1 MSTTDRQNRL
11 LLAEDWKTIYQ
22 SFKYADFQSY
32 DFDNL
37 RRTMISYIRE
47 NYPEDFND
55 YIESSEYLA
64 LIDLIAFLGQ
74 NLAFRTDLNARENF
88 IETAE
93 RRESI
98 LRLARL
104 ISYNVNR
111 NTAANGLLKIESI
124 STTEDVFDSNN
135 NNLSGQTILWNDAT
149 NTDWYEQFVKI
160 LNAALP
166 ANSRFGR
173 PIKKTTVDG
182 VVTEQYRFNG
192 TNTDVPVYSFTK
204 TVDNKSRK
212 FEIASVGIDTQDN
225 YIYEEEPFPGNRL
238 AFLYRDNGQGA
249 GSSNSGFFLH
259 FRQGTLN
266 NNVFSITSPVPNTT
280 VNIDTDN
287 INDTDVWLYK
297 LDSNGNEQDL
307 WTQVSSIEGN
317 NIVYNSLEKGVRDIY
332 GVLSR
337 INDRISLIF
346 SDGVF
351 GTLPKGS
358 FKVYYRTSA
367 NEQYKIN
374 PADLVGIQI
383 QVPYLSKNGTNET
396 LNLVLELQSPVSN
409 ADTSESNES
418 IKTNAPS
425 TYYTQNRLITA
436 EDYNIGPLGVSQQ
449 IIKTKSV
456 NRTSSGISRYYD
468 LRDATGKYSNTLMF
482 GDDGSIFEETLNKKF
497 SFDFQTRTDIEAVI
511 NSQVTEIIRHT
522 QTKNFYYKNFDRNA
536 SVSDLNYTWLP
547 TTNETNQS
555 SGIFQDQFEI
565 PIAVSSFTASSMRF
579 VAPGSL
585 VKFVSPSGSCFDKNN
600 TIQAR
605 TPSVAGDKTYIWT
618 KVVSVFENGTVQDID
633 SDLGPVILNDNI
645 PANAQLAEIIPVLN
659 LDIVADTL
667 SQMVDQI
674 FSYRTFGLR
683 FDVETLNWKVI
694 TNTNLDTV
702 NPFSTGKTG
711 DATGTNQDSS
721 WVFLFE
727 TNGETYT
734 VTHRGL
740 RYVFE
745 SDDQIRFYFDGNDR
759 IYDSKTG
766 KIITDTIDVLSVNTK
781 PDELGSFTQD
791 WRWQVISAY
800 RDEAGYVD
808 SKKLEVGFVDTDSD
822 GVIDDPDLFTE
833 IVAPNYLPDTKYIFA
848 KKILQ
853 NNIETFEY
861 ADAEENNI
869 IVKNVEAAVGA
880 FSDYTGNEVFYISSK
895 DVFKKFNSTQ
905 TALILDINWRAYKGR
920 DKLRFNYKHAA
931 AENRRIDP
939 SSSNII
945 DLYLLTKTYD
955 IEYRKYLKGDIETL
969 PLPPSSD
976 SLFLSYGQ
984 DIKKIKS
991 ISDEIIYHP
1000 VKYKPLFGSLA
1011 DDDLQATIKIVKNTN
1026 RVVNDNDIKSR
1037 VIDSMNEFFALENW
1051 DFGETFYFSELAA
1064 YIMKQVAPDISSIVL
1079 VPTSETQVF
1088 GSLYEVVCE
1097 NDEIFVNAANVSN
1110 VEIID
1115 SITASRLKAQGNVV
1129 TSDEVLNTGVQSSE
1143 TNTYIITEGNQY

>member
-37 RRTMISYIRE
+37 RRTMITYIRE

-74 NLAFRTDLNARENF
+74 NLAFRTDLNARENY

-104 ISYNVNR
+104 ISYNASR
-111 NTAANGLLKIESI
+111 NTAANGLLKIDSV
-124 STTEDVFDSNN
+124 STTEDIFDANN
-135 NNLSGQTILWNDAT
+135 NNLNGQTVLWNDPT
-149 NTDWYEQFVKI
+149 NSDWYEQFIKI

-173 PIKKTTVDG
+173 PIKKATVDG
-182 VVTEQYRFNG
+182 IVTEQYRFNG
-192 TNTDVPVYSFTK
+192 TNTDVPLYSFTK
-204 TVDNKSRK
+204 TIDNKTRK
-212 FEIASVGIDTQDN
+212 FELVSAGIETSDN
-225 YIYEEEPFPGNRL
+225 TIYEEEPFPGNKL

-249 GSSNSGFFLH
+249 GSSNSGFFFH
-259 FRQGTLN
+259 FRQGTMN
-266 NNVFSITSPVPNTT
+266 NNVFSIANPVPNTT

-287 INDTDVWLYK
+287 VNETDVWLYK
-297 LDSNGNEQDL
+297 LDSNGDEQDL
-307 WTQVSSIEGN
+307 WTKVSNLEGN

-332 GVLSR
+332 GVLSKV
-337 INDRISLIF
+337 NDRIALIF

-351 GTLPKGS
+351 GNLPKGA

-374 PADLVGIQI
+374 PSDLIGVQI
-383 QVPYLSKNGTNET
+383 QVPYLSRNGTNET
-396 LNLVLELQSPVSN
+396 LNLVLDLTTPVSN
-409 ADTSESNES
+409 ADATESNES
-418 IKTNAPS
+418 IQTNAPS
-425 TYYTQNRLITA
+425 TFYTQNRLITG

-482 GDDGSIFEETLNKKF
+482 GDDGSVYTEDLVKKF
-497 SFDFQTRTDIEAVI
+497 SFDFTTKTDIEAVI
-511 NSQVTEIIRHT
+511 NTQVTEIIKHT
-522 QTKNFYYKNFDRNA
+522 QTKNFYYKYFDRNT
-536 SVSDLNYTWLP
+536 SVADLNFVWNP
-547 TTNETNQS
+547 TTNDTNQS
-555 SGIFQDQFEI
+555 SGIFQDQFQI
-565 PIAVSSFTASSMRF
+565 PVAVSSFTASTMRF
-579 VAPGSL
+579 VSPGSL
-585 VKFVSPSGSCFDKNN
+585 VKFSAPAGSCFDKNN

-605 TPSVAGDKTYIWT
+605 TPNTLGDKLYIWT

-633 SDLGPVILNDNI
+633 SDLGPIILNDNI
-645 PANAQLAEIIPVLN
+645 PANAILSEVIPVLN
-659 LDIVADTL
+659 LTIVADTL
-667 SQMVDQI
+667 SQMVDQV
-674 FSYRTFGLR
+674 FAYKTFGLR
-683 FDVETLNWKVI
+683 YDVETTNWKVI
-694 TNTNLDTV
+694 TNSNLDTV
-702 NPFSTGKTG
+702 NNFSTARAG

-727 TNGETYT
+727 TDGETYT

-745 SDDQIRFYFDGNDR
+745 SDEQIRFYFDGNDR

-766 KIITDTIDVLSVNTK
+766 QIIVDTIDVLSNNNA
-781 PDELGSFTQD
+781 PDSLTSFTQN
-791 WRWQVISAY
+791 WKWQVISEY
-800 RDEAGYVD
+800 RSDAGYVD
-808 SKKLEVGFVDTDSD
+808 SKKLEVGFVDSDND
-822 GVIDDPDLFTE
+822 GVIDDPDLFTQ
-833 IVAPNYLPDTKYIFA
+833 IVAPDNLPDTKYIFA
-848 KKILQ
+848 KKVIR
-853 NNIETFEY
+853 NDIETYEY
-861 ADAEENNI
+861 AAADENNI
-869 IVKNVEAAVGA
+869 LVYPNEGA
-880 FSDYTGNEVFYISSK
+880 LGPYSGYGSNAIFYITSK
-895 DVFKKFNSTQ
+895 DVFKVINSAGTGLNLNIDWK
-905 TALILDINWRAYKGR
+905 AFKGR
-920 DKLRFNYKHAA
+920 DKLRFNYRHAA

-955 IEYRKYLKGDIETL
+955 TEYRKYLKGDITVQ

-976 SLFLSYGQ
+976 ALYLNFGK

-991 ISDEIIYHP
+991 ISDELIYHP
-1000 VKYKPLFGSLA
+1000 VKYKPLFGSIA
-1011 DDDLQATIKIVKNTN
+1011 DADLQATIKIVKNSG

-1037 VIDSMNEFFALENW
+1037 VIDSINEYFALENW

-1064 YIMKQVAPDISSIVL
+1064 YVMKQVSPDVSSIVL
-1079 VPTSETQVF
+1079 VPKSDTQVF
-1088 GSLYEVVCE
+1088 GSLYEIVCE
-1097 NDEIFVNAANVSN
+1097 NDEIFVNAATVAD

-1115 SITASRLKAQGNVV
+1115 SITAARLKATGTVV
-1129 TSDEVLNTGVQSSE
+1129 TSDEVLNTGIQSSV
-1143 TNTYIITEGNQY
+1143 TNTYIITEGNN

>member
-37 RRTMISYIRE
+37 RRTMITYIRE

-74 NLAFRTDLNARENF
+74 NLAFRTDLNARENY

-104 ISYNVNR
+104 ISYNASR
-111 NTAANGLLKIESI
+111 NIAANGLLKIDSV
-124 STTEDVFDSNN
+124 STTEDIFDANN
-135 NNLSGQTILWNDAT
+135 NNLSGQTVLWNDPT
-149 NTDWYEQFVKI
+149 NSDWYEQFIKI

-173 PIKKTTVDG
+173 PVKKATVDG
-182 VVTEQYRFNG
+182 IVTEQYRFNG
-192 TNTDVPVYSFTK
+192 TNTDVPLYSFTK
-204 TVDNKSRK
+204 TIDNKTRK
-212 FEIASVGIDTQDN
+212 FELVSAGIETSDN
-225 YIYEEEPFPGNRL
+225 TIYEEEPFPGNKL

-249 GSSNSGFFLH
+249 GSSNSGFFFH
-259 FRQGTLN
+259 FRQGTMN
-266 NNVFSITSPVPNTT
+266 NNVFSIANPVPNTT

-287 INDTDVWLYK
+287 VNETDVWLYK
-297 LDSNGNEQDL
+297 LDSNGDEQDL
-307 WTQVSSIEGN
+307 WTKVSNLEGN

-332 GVLSR
+332 GVLSKV
-337 INDRISLIF
+337 NDRIALIF

-351 GTLPKGS
+351 GNLPKGA

-374 PADLVGIQI
+374 PSDLIGVQI
-383 QVPYLSKNGTNET
+383 QVPYLSRNGTNET
-396 LNLVLELQSPVSN
+396 LNLVLDLTTPVSN
-409 ADTSESNES
+409 ADATESNES
-418 IKTNAPS
+418 IQTNAPS
-425 TYYTQNRLITA
+425 TFYTQNRLITG

-482 GDDGSIFEETLNKKF
+482 GDDGSVYTEDLAKKF
-497 SFDFQTRTDIEAVI
+497 SFDFTTKTDIEAVI
-511 NSQVTEIIRHT
+511 NTQVTEIIKHT
-522 QTKNFYYKNFDRNA
+522 QTKNFYYKYFDRNA
-536 SVSDLNYTWLP
+536 SVADLNFVWNP
-547 TTNETNQS
+547 TTNDTNQS
-555 SGIFQDQFEI
+555 SGIFQDQFQI
-565 PIAVSSFTASSMRF
+565 PVAVSSFTASTMRF
-579 VAPGSL
+579 VSPGSL
-585 VKFVSPSGSCFDKNN
+585 VKFTAPSGSCFDKDNN
-600 TIQAR
+600 IQAR
-605 TPSVAGDKTYIWT
+605 TPNTLGDKLYIWT

-633 SDLGPVILNDNI
+633 SDLGPIILNDNI
-645 PANAQLAEIIPVLN
+645 PANAILSEVIPVLN
-659 LDIVADTL
+659 LTIVADTL
-667 SQMVDQI
+667 SQMVDQV
-674 FSYRTFGLR
+674 FAYKTFGLR
-683 FDVETLNWKVI
+683 YDVETTNWKVI
-694 TNTNLDTV
+694 TNSNLDTV
-702 NPFSTGKTG
+702 NDFSTARAG

-727 TNGETYT
+727 TDGETYT

-745 SDDQIRFYFDGNDR
+745 SDEQIRFYFDGNDR

-766 KIITDTIDVLSVNTK
+766 QIIVDTIDVLSNNNA
-781 PDELGSFTQD
+781 PDSLTSFTQN
-791 WRWQVISAY
+791 WKWQVISEY
-800 RDEAGYVD
+800 RSDAGYVD
-808 SKKLEVGFVDTDSD
+808 SKKLEVGFVDSDND
-822 GVIDDPDLFTE
+822 GVIDDPDLFTQ
-833 IVAPNYLPDTKYIFA
+833 IVAPDNLPDTKYIFA
-848 KKILQ
+848 KKVIRNDIETYEYASADD
-853 NNIETFEY
+853 NNILVYPNE
-861 ADAEENNI
+861 
-869 IVKNVEAAVGA
+869 GA
-880 FSDYTGNEVFYISSK
+880 LGPYSGFASNAIFYITSK
-895 DVFKKFNSTQ
+895 DVFKVINSAGTGLELNIDWK
-905 TALILDINWRAYKGR
+905 AFKGR
-920 DKLRFNYKHAA
+920 DKLRFNYRHAA

-955 IEYRKYLKGDIETL
+955 TEYRKYLRGDITEQ

-976 SLFLSYGQ
+976 ALYLNFGQ

-991 ISDEIIYHP
+991 ISDELIYHP
-1000 VKYKPLFGSLA
+1000 VKYKPLFGNIA
-1011 DDDLQATIKIVKNTN
+1011 GADLQATIKIVKNSG

-1037 VIDSMNEFFALENW
+1037 VIDSINEYFALENW

-1064 YIMKQVAPDISSIVL
+1064 YVMKQVSPDVASIVL
-1079 VPTSETQVF
+1079 VPKSDTQVF
-1088 GSLYEVVCE
+1088 GSLYEIVCE
-1097 NDEIFVNAANVSN
+1097 NDEIFVNAATVAD

-1115 SITASRLKAQGNVV
+1115 SITAARLKATGTVV
-1129 TSDEVLNTGVQSSE
+1129 TSDEVLNTGIQSSV
-1143 TNTYIITEGNQY
+1143 TNTYIITEGNN

>member
-37 RRTMISYIRE
+37 RRTMITYIRE

-74 NLAFRTDLNARENF
+74 NLAFRTDLNARENY

-104 ISYNVNR
+104 ISYNASR
-111 NTAANGLLKIESI
+111 NTAANGLLKIDSV
-124 STTEDVFDSNN
+124 STTEDIFDANN
-135 NNLSGQTILWNDAT
+135 NNLNGQTVLWNDPT
-149 NTDWYEQFVKI
+149 NSDWYEQFIKI

-173 PIKKTTVDG
+173 PVKKATVDG
-182 VVTEQYRFNG
+182 IVTEQYRFNG
-192 TNTDVPVYSFTK
+192 TNTDVPLYSFTK
-204 TVDNKSRK
+204 TIDNKTRK
-212 FEIASVGIDTQDN
+212 FELVSAGIETSDN
-225 YIYEEEPFPGNRL
+225 TIYEEEPFPGNKL

-249 GSSNSGFFLH
+249 GSSNSGFFFH
-259 FRQGTLN
+259 FRQGTMN
-266 NNVFSITSPVPNTT
+266 NNVFSIANPVPNTT

-287 INDTDVWLYK
+287 VNETDVWLYK
-297 LDSNGNEQDL
+297 LDSNGDEQDL
-307 WTQVSSIEGN
+307 WTKVSNLEGN

-332 GVLSR
+332 GVLSKV
-337 INDRISLIF
+337 NDRIALIF

-351 GTLPKGS
+351 GNLPKGA

-374 PADLVGIQI
+374 PSDLIGVQI
-383 QVPYLSKNGTNET
+383 QVPYLSRNGTNET
-396 LNLVLELQSPVSN
+396 LNLVLDLTTPVSN
-409 ADTSESNES
+409 ADATESNES
-418 IKTNAPS
+418 IQTNAPS
-425 TYYTQNRLITA
+425 TFYTQNRLITG

-482 GDDGSIFEETLNKKF
+482 GDDGSVYTEDLVKKF
-497 SFDFQTRTDIEAVI
+497 SFDFTTKTDIEAVI
-511 NSQVTEIIRHT
+511 NTQVTEIIKHT
-522 QTKNFYYKNFDRNA
+522 QTKNFYYKYFDRNT
-536 SVSDLNYTWLP
+536 SVADLNFVWNP
-547 TTNETNQS
+547 TTNDTNQS
-555 SGIFQDQFEI
+555 SGIFQDQFQI
-565 PIAVSSFTASSMRF
+565 PVAVSSFTASTMRF
-579 VAPGSL
+579 VSPGSL
-585 VKFVSPSGSCFDKNN
+585 VKFSAPAGSCFDKNN

-605 TPSVAGDKTYIWT
+605 TPNTLGDKLYIWT

-633 SDLGPVILNDNI
+633 SDLGPIILNDNI
-645 PANAQLAEIIPVLN
+645 PANAILSEVIPVLN
-659 LDIVADTL
+659 LTIVADTL
-667 SQMVDQI
+667 SQMVDQV
-674 FSYRTFGLR
+674 FAYKTFGLR
-683 FDVETLNWKVI
+683 YDVETTNWKVI
-694 TNTNLDTV
+694 TNSNLDTV
-702 NPFSTGKTG
+702 NNFSTARAG

-727 TNGETYT
+727 TDGETYT

-745 SDDQIRFYFDGNDR
+745 SDEQIRFYFDGNDR

-766 KIITDTIDVLSVNTK
+766 QIIVDTIDVLSNNNA
-781 PDELGSFTQD
+781 PDSLTSFTQN
-791 WRWQVISAY
+791 WKWQVISEY
-800 RDEAGYVD
+800 RSDAGYVD
-808 SKKLEVGFVDTDSD
+808 SKKLEVGFVDSDND
-822 GVIDDPDLFTE
+822 GVIDDPDLFTQ
-833 IVAPNYLPDTKYIFA
+833 IVAPDNLPDTKYIFA
-848 KKILQ
+848 KKVIRNDIETYEYASADK
-853 NNIETFEY
+853 NNILVYPNE
-861 ADAEENNI
+861 
-869 IVKNVEAAVGA
+869 GA
-880 FSDYTGNEVFYISSK
+880 LGPYSGYGSNAIFYITSK
-895 DVFKKFNSTQ
+895 DVFKVINSAGTGLELNIDWK
-905 TALILDINWRAYKGR
+905 AFKGR
-920 DKLRFNYKHAA
+920 DKLRFNYRHAA

-955 IEYRKYLKGDIETL
+955 TEYRKYLRGDITVQ

-976 SLFLSYGQ
+976 ALYLNFGQ

-991 ISDEIIYHP
+991 ISDELIYHP
-1000 VKYKPLFGSLA
+1000 VKYKPLFGNIA
-1011 DDDLQATIKIVKNTN
+1011 GADLQATIKIVKNSG

-1037 VIDSMNEFFALENW
+1037 VIDSINEYFALENW

-1064 YIMKQVAPDISSIVL
+1064 YVMKQVSPDVASIVL
-1079 VPTSETQVF
+1079 VPKSDTQVF
-1088 GSLYEVVCE
+1088 GSLYEIVCE
-1097 NDEIFVNAANVSN
+1097 NDEIFVNAATVAD

-1115 SITASRLKAQGNVV
+1115 SITAARLKATGVVV
-1129 TSDEVLNTGVQSSE
+1129 TSDEVLNTGIQSSV
-1143 TNTYIITEGNQY
+1143 TNTYIITEGNN

>member
-124 STTEDVFDSNN
+124 SSTEDIFDSNN
-135 NNLSGQTILWNDAT
+135 NNLSGQTIQWNDAT
-149 NTDWYEQFVKI
+149 NNDWYEQFVKI

-173 PIKKTTVDG
+173 PVKKSTVNG
-182 VVTEQYRFNG
+182 IVTEQYRFNSV
-192 TNTDVPVYSFTK
+192 NTDVPVYSFTK

-212 FEIASVGIDTQDN
+212 FEITSVGIDTEEN
-225 YIYEEEPFPGNRL
+225 YLYEEEPFPGNKL

-249 GSSNSGFFLH
+249 GSSNSGFFFH
-259 FRQGTLN
+259 FRQGILN
-266 NNVFSITSPVPNTT
+266 NNVFSITNPVPNTT

-307 WTQVSSIEGN
+307 WTKVSSIEGN

-351 GTLPKGS
+351 GTLPKGN
-358 FKVYYRTSA
+358 FKVYYRTSS

-374 PADLVGIQI
+374 PSDLIGIQI
-383 QVPYLSKNGTNET
+383 QIPYLSKNGTSET
-396 LNLVLELQSPVSN
+396 LNLVLELKTPVAN
-409 ADTSESNES
+409 ADISESNES

-449 IIKTKSV
+449 IIKTKSI

-482 GDDGSIFEETLNKKF
+482 GDDGSVFEETLAKKF
-497 SFDFQTRTDIEAVI
+497 SFDFSNRTDIEAVI

-522 QTKNFYYKNFDRNA
+522 QTKNFYYKNFDRNQ
-536 SVSDLNYTWLP
+536 SIQDLNYIWNP
-547 TTNETNQS
+547 STNDTNQS

-565 PIAVSSFTASSMRF
+565 PVAVSSFTASSMRF

-585 VKFVSPSGSCFDKNN
+585 VKFVAPSGSYYDKDNVIKVGTPN
-600 TIQAR
+600 TL
-605 TPSVAGDKTYIWT
+605 GDKEYIWT
-618 KVVSVFENGTVQDID
+618 KVVSVFENGTIQDID
-633 SDLGPVILNDNI
+633 SDLGPILLNDNI
-645 PANAQLAEIIPVLN
+645 PSGSILSEIIPVLN
-659 LDIVADTL
+659 LQIVDDTL
-667 SQMVDQI
+667 SQMVEQI
-674 FSYRTFGLR
+674 FSYKTFGLR
-683 FDVETLNWKVI
+683 YDTETLNWKVI

-702 NPFSTGKTG
+702 NSFSTGKTG
-711 DATGTNQDSS
+711 DATGSNQDSS
-721 WVFLFE
+721 WIFLFE

-745 SDDQIRFYFDGNDR
+745 SDEQIRFYFDGNDR

-781 PDELGSFTQD
+781 PDNIENFTKD
-791 WRWQVISAY
+791 WKWEIISSY
-800 RDEAGYVD
+800 RNEAGYVD
-808 SKKLEVGFVDTDSD
+808 SKKIEIGFFDSDSD
-822 GVIDDPDLFTE
+822 GIIDDPDLFSQ
-833 IVAPNYLPDTKYIFA
+833 IVAPNNLPDTKYIFS
-848 KKILQ
+848 KKIIQ
-853 NNIETFEY
+853 NNIETYEY

-869 IVKNVEAAVGA
+869 IVKTTEAAVGA
-880 FSDYTGNEVFYISSK
+880 FSNYNGNEIFYISST
-895 DVFKKFNSTQ
+895 DVFKKFNNTQ
-905 TALILDINWRAYKGR
+905 TALELDVNWRAYVGR
-920 DKLRFNYKHAA
+920 DKLRFNYRHAA

-955 IEYRKYLKGDIETL
+955 LEYRKYLKGDLDIL

-976 SLFLSYGQ
+976 ALFLSYGS

-1000 VKYKPLFGSLA
+1000 VKYKPLFGNLA
-1011 DDDLQATIKIVKNTN
+1011 DEDLQATIKIVKNN
-1026 RVVNDNDIKSR
+1026 SRVINDNDIKSR

-1064 YIMKQVAPDISSIVL
+1064 YIMKQVAPDVASIVL
-1079 VPTSETQVF
+1079 VPNSETQVF
-1088 GSLYEVVCE
+1088 GSLYEIVCE
-1097 NDEIFVNAANVSN
+1097 NDEIFVNAATVAN
-1110 VEIID
+1110 VEVID
-1115 SITASRLKAQGNVV
+1115 SITAARLKATGNVI
-1129 TSDEVLNTGVQSSE
+1129 TSDEVLNTGIQSST
-1143 TNTYIITEGNQY
+1143 TNTYIITEGNE

>member
-37 RRTMISYIRE
+37 RRTMITYIRE

-74 NLAFRTDLNARENF
+74 NLAFRTDLNARENY

-104 ISYNVNR
+104 ISYNASR
-111 NTAANGLLKIESI
+111 NTAANGLLKIDSV
-124 STTEDVFDSNN
+124 STTEDVFDANN
-135 NNLSGQTILWNDAT
+135 NNLSGQTVLWNDAT
-149 NTDWYEQFVKI
+149 NSDWYEQFIKI

-173 PIKKTTVDG
+173 PVKKATVDG
-182 VVTEQYRFNG
+182 IVTEQYRFNG
-192 TNTDVPVYSFTK
+192 TNTDVPLYSFTK
-204 TVDNKSRK
+204 TIDNKTRK
-212 FEIASVGIDTQDN
+212 FELVSAGIETSDN
-225 YIYEEEPFPGNRL
+225 TIYEEEPFPGNKL

-249 GSSNSGFFLH
+249 GSSNSGFFFH
-259 FRQGTLN
+259 FRQGTMN
-266 NNVFSITSPVPNTT
+266 NNVFSIANPVPNTT

-287 INDTDVWLYK
+287 VNETDVWLYK
-297 LDSNGNEQDL
+297 LDSNGDEQDL
-307 WTQVSSIEGN
+307 WTKVSNLEGN

-332 GVLSR
+332 GVLSKV
-337 INDRISLIF
+337 NDRIALIF

-351 GTLPKGS
+351 GNLPKGA

-374 PADLVGIQI
+374 PSDLIGVQI
-383 QVPYLSKNGTNET
+383 QVPYLSRNGTNET
-396 LNLVLELQSPVSN
+396 LNLVLDLTTPVSN
-409 ADTSESNES
+409 ADATESNES
-418 IKTNAPS
+418 IQTNAPS
-425 TYYTQNRLITA
+425 TYYTQNRLITG

-482 GDDGSIFEETLNKKF
+482 GDDGSVYTEDLAKKF
-497 SFDFQTRTDIEAVI
+497 SFDFTTKTDIEAVI
-511 NSQVTEIIRHT
+511 NTQVTEIIKHT
-522 QTKNFYYKNFDRNA
+522 QTKNFYYKYFDRNA
-536 SVSDLNYTWLP
+536 SVADLNFVWNP
-547 TTNETNQS
+547 TTNDTNQS
-555 SGIFQDQFEI
+555 SGIFQDQFQI
-565 PIAVSSFTASSMRF
+565 PVAVSSFTASTMRF

-585 VKFVSPSGSCFDKNN
+585 VKFTAPIGSCFDKDN

-605 TPSVAGDKTYIWT
+605 TPNTLGDKLYIWT

-633 SDLGPVILNDNI
+633 SDLGPIILNDNI
-645 PANAQLAEIIPVLN
+645 PANSILSEIIPVLN
-659 LDIVADTL
+659 TTIVADSL
-667 SQMVDQI
+667 SQMVDQV
-674 FSYRTFGLR
+674 FAYKTFGLR
-683 FDVETLNWKVI
+683 YDVETTNWKVI
-694 TNTNLDTV
+694 TNSNLDTV
-702 NPFSTGKTG
+702 NDFSTARAG

-721 WVFLFE
+721 WIFLFE
-727 TNGETYT
+727 TDGETYT

-745 SDDQIRFYFDGNDR
+745 SDEQIRFYFDGNDR

-766 KIITDTIDVLSVNTK
+766 QIIVDTIEVLSNNNA
-781 PDELGSFTQD
+781 PDSLTSFTQN
-791 WRWQVISAY
+791 WKWQVISEY
-800 RDEAGYVD
+800 RSDAGYVD
-808 SKKLEVGFVDTDSD
+808 SKKLEVGFVDSDND
-822 GVIDDPDLFTE
+822 GVIDDPDLFTQ
-833 IVAPNYLPDTKYIFA
+833 IVAPDNLPDTKYIFA
-848 KKILQ
+848 QKVIRNDIETYEYASASD
-853 NNIETFEY
+853 NNILVYPNE
-861 ADAEENNI
+861 
-869 IVKNVEAAVGA
+869 GA
-880 FSDYTGNEVFYISSK
+880 LGPYSGYGSSAKFYITSK
-895 DVFKKFNSTQ
+895 DVFKVINSAGTG
-905 TALILDINWRAYKGR
+905 LELNIDWKAYKGR

-955 IEYRKYLKGDIETL
+955 TEYRKFLKGDVTEQ

-976 SLFLSYGQ
+976 ALYLNFGQ

-991 ISDEIIYHP
+991 ISDELIYHP
-1000 VKYKPLFGSLA
+1000 VKYKPLFGSIA
-1011 DDDLQATIKIVKNTN
+1011 DADLQATIKIVKNSG

-1037 VIDSMNEFFALENW
+1037 VIDSINEYFALENW

-1064 YIMKQVAPDISSIVL
+1064 YVMKQVSPDVASIVL
-1079 VPTSETQVF
+1079 VPKSDTQVF
-1088 GSLYEVVCE
+1088 GSLYEIVCE
-1097 NDEIFVNAANVSN
+1097 NDEIFVNAASVAD
-1110 VEIID
+1110 VEVID
-1115 SITASRLKAQGNVV
+1115 SITAARLKATGTVV
-1129 TSDEVLNTGVQSSE
+1129 TSDEVLNTGIQSSV
-1143 TNTYIITEGNQY
+1143 TNTYIITEGNN

>member
-1 MSTTDRQNRL
+1 
-11 LLAEDWKTIYQ
+11 
-22 SFKYADFQSY
+22 
-32 DFDNL
+32 
-37 RRTMISYIRE
+37 MISYIRE

-111 NTAANGLLKIESI
+111 NTTANGLLKIESI

-160 LNAALP
+160 LNASLP

-173 PIKKTTVDG
+173 PIKKSTVDG

-212 FEIASVGIDTQDN
+212 FEITSVSIDTQDN

-287 INDTDVWLYK
+287 VNDTDVWLYK

-358 FKVYYRTSA
+358 FKVYYRTSS

-449 IIKTKSV
+449 IIKTKSI

-482 GDDGSIFEETLNKKF
+482 GDDGSVFEETLNKKF

-522 QTKNFYYKNFDRNA
+522 QTKNFYYKNFDRNT

-565 PIAVSSFTASSMRF
+565 PIAVGSFTASSMRF

-585 VKFVSPSGSCFDKNN
+585 VKFIPPSGSCFDKNN
-600 TIQAR
+600 VIQAR

-618 KVVSVFENGTVQDID
+618 KIVSVFENGTVQDID

-645 PANAQLAEIIPVLN
+645 PANSQLAEIIPVLN

-694 TNTNLDTV
+694 TNNNLDTV

-766 KIITDTIDVLSVNTK
+766 KIITDTIDVLSINTK
-781 PDELGSFTQD
+781 PDELVSFTQD
-791 WRWQVISAY
+791 WRWQVISEY

-833 IVAPNYLPDTKYIFA
+833 IVAPDYLPDTKYIFA
-848 KKILQ
+848 KKIIQ

-861 ADAEENNI
+861 ADADENYI
-869 IVKNVEAAVGA
+869 IVKNTEAAVGA

-905 TALILDINWRAYKGR
+905 TALILDINWQAYKGR

-991 ISDEIIYHP
+991 ISDEVIYHP

-1011 DDDLQATIKIVKNTN
+1011 DDDLQATIKIVKNSN

-1064 YIMKQVAPDISSIVL
+1064 YIMKQVAPDVASIVL

-1129 TSDEVLNTGVQSSE
+1129 TSDEVLNTGIQSSE

>member
-37 RRTMISYIRE
+37 RRTMITYIRE

-74 NLAFRTDLNARENF
+74 NLAFRTDLNARENY

-104 ISYNVNR
+104 ISYNASR
-111 NTAANGLLKIESI
+111 NTAANGLLKIDSV
-124 STTEDVFDSNN
+124 STTEDIFDANN
-135 NNLSGQTILWNDAT
+135 NNLNGQTVLWNDPT
-149 NTDWYEQFVKI
+149 NSDWYEQFVKI

-173 PIKKTTVDG
+173 PVKKATVDG
-182 VVTEQYRFNG
+182 IVTEQYRFNG
-192 TNTDVPVYSFTK
+192 TNTDVPLYSFTK
-204 TVDNKSRK
+204 TIDNKTRK
-212 FEIASVGIDTQDN
+212 FELVSAGIETSDN
-225 YIYEEEPFPGNRL
+225 TIYEEEPFPGNKL

-249 GSSNSGFFLH
+249 GSSNSGFFFH
-259 FRQGTLN
+259 FRQGTMN
-266 NNVFSITSPVPNTT
+266 NNVFSIANPVPNTT

-287 INDTDVWLYK
+287 VNETDVWLYK
-297 LDSNGNEQDL
+297 LDSNGDEQDL
-307 WTQVSSIEGN
+307 WTKVSNLEGN

-332 GVLSR
+332 GVLSKV
-337 INDRISLIF
+337 NDRIALIF

-351 GTLPKGS
+351 GNLPKGA

-374 PADLVGIQI
+374 PSDLIGVQI
-383 QVPYLSKNGTNET
+383 QVPYLSRNGTNET
-396 LNLVLELQSPVSN
+396 LNLVLDLTTPVSN
-409 ADTSESNES
+409 ADATESNES
-418 IKTNAPS
+418 IQTNAPS
-425 TYYTQNRLITA
+425 TFYTQNRLITG

-482 GDDGSIFEETLNKKF
+482 GDDGSVYTEDLVKKF
-497 SFDFQTRTDIEAVI
+497 SFDFTTKTDIEAVI
-511 NSQVTEIIRHT
+511 NTQVTEIIKHT
-522 QTKNFYYKNFDRNA
+522 QTKNFYYKYFDRNA
-536 SVSDLNYTWLP
+536 SVADLNFVWNP
-547 TTNETNQS
+547 TTNDTNQS

-565 PIAVSSFTASSMRF
+565 PVAVSSFTASTMRF
-579 VAPGSL
+579 VSPGSL
-585 VKFVSPSGSCFDKNN
+585 VKFSAPSGSCFDKDN

-605 TPSVAGDKTYIWT
+605 TPNTLGDKLYIWT

-633 SDLGPVILNDNI
+633 SDLGPIILNDNI
-645 PANAQLAEIIPVLN
+645 PANAILSEVIPVLN
-659 LDIVADTL
+659 LTIVADTL
-667 SQMVDQI
+667 SQMVDQV
-674 FSYRTFGLR
+674 FAYKTFGLR
-683 FDVETLNWKVI
+683 YDVETTNWKVI
-694 TNTNLDTV
+694 TNSNLDTV
-702 NPFSTGKTG
+702 NDFSTARAG

-727 TNGETYT
+727 TDGETYT

-745 SDDQIRFYFDGNDR
+745 SDEQIRFYFDGNDR

-766 KIITDTIDVLSVNTK
+766 QIIVDTIDVLSNNNT
-781 PDELGSFTQD
+781 PDSLTSFTQN
-791 WRWQVISAY
+791 WKWQVISEY
-800 RDEAGYVD
+800 RSDAGYVD
-808 SKKLEVGFVDTDSD
+808 SKKLEVGFVDSDND
-822 GVIDDPDLFTE
+822 GVIDDPDLFTQ
-833 IVAPNYLPDTKYIFA
+833 IVAPDNLPDTKYIFA
-848 KKILQ
+848 KKVIR
-853 NNIETFEY
+853 NDIETYEY
-861 ADAEENNI
+861 ASADENNI
-869 IVKNVEAAVGA
+869 LVYPNEGA
-880 FSDYTGNEVFYISSK
+880 LGPYSGYGSNAIFYITSK
-895 DVFKKFNSTQ
+895 DVFKVINSAGTGLELNIDWK
-905 TALILDINWRAYKGR
+905 AFKGR
-920 DKLRFNYKHAA
+920 DKLRFNYRHAA

-955 IEYRKYLKGDIETL
+955 TEYRKYLRGDITEQ

-976 SLFLSYGQ
+976 ALYLNFGQ

-991 ISDEIIYHP
+991 ISDELIYHP
-1000 VKYKPLFGSLA
+1000 VKYKPLFGNIA
-1011 DDDLQATIKIVKNTN
+1011 GADLQATIKIVKNSG

-1037 VIDSMNEFFALENW
+1037 VIDSINEYFALENW

-1064 YIMKQVAPDISSIVL
+1064 YVMKQVSPDVASIVL
-1079 VPTSETQVF
+1079 VPKSDTQVF
-1088 GSLYEVVCE
+1088 GSLYEIVCE
-1097 NDEIFVNAANVSN
+1097 NDEIFVNAATVAD

-1115 SITASRLKAQGNVV
+1115 SITAARLKATGTVV
-1129 TSDEVLNTGVQSSE
+1129 ISDEVLNTGIQSSV
-1143 TNTYIITEGNQY
+1143 TNTYIITEGNN

>member
-37 RRTMISYIRE
+37 RRTMINYIRE

-111 NTAANGLLKIESI
+111 NTTANGLLKIDSI

-149 NTDWYEQFVKI
+149 NPDWYEQFIKI
-160 LNAALP
+160 LNASLP
-166 ANSRFGR
+166 SSSRFGR

-182 VVTEQYRFNG
+182 IVTEQYRFNG
-192 TNTDVPVYSFTK
+192 TNNDVPLYSFTK

-212 FEIASVGIDTQDN
+212 FEITSAGIDTEEN
-225 YIYEEEPFPGNRL
+225 YIYEEEPFPGNKL

-249 GSSNSGFFLH
+249 GSSNSGFFFH
-259 FRQGTLN
+259 FRQGILN
-266 NNVFSITSPVPNTT
+266 NNVFTITNPVPNTT

-307 WTQVSSIEGN
+307 WTQVSNLEGN

-358 FKVYYRTSA
+358 FKVYYRTSS

-374 PADLVGIQI
+374 PSDLVGIQI
-383 QVPYLSKNGTNET
+383 QIPYISKNGTNET
-396 LNLVLELQSPVSN
+396 LNLVLELQSAIANSD
-409 ADTSESNES
+409 ASESNES

-482 GDDGSIFEETLNKKF
+482 GDDGSIFEEELLRKF
-497 SFDFQTRTDIEAVI
+497 GFDFDNRTDIEAVI
-511 NSQVTEIIRHT
+511 NNQVSEIIRHT
-522 QTKNFYYKNFDRNA
+522 QTKNFYYKNFDRNT
-536 SVSDLNYTWLP
+536 SVQDLNYSWKF
-547 TTNETNQS
+547 TTNDTNQS

-565 PIAVSSFTASSMRF
+565 PIAVGSFTASSMRF

-585 VKFVSPSGSCFDKNN
+585 IKFTAPSGQYFDKNN
-600 TIQAR
+600 DLKIGS
-605 TPSVAGDKTYIWT
+605 PSVLGDKTYVWT
-618 KVVSVFENGTVQDID
+618 KVVSVFENGTTQDID
-633 SDLGPVILNDNI
+633 SNLGPILLNDNI
-645 PANAQLAEIIPVLN
+645 PNGAILSEVIPVLN
-659 LDIVADTL
+659 LTIVADTL

-674 FSYRTFGLR
+674 FSYKTFGLR
-683 FDVETLNWKVI
+683 YNTETLNWQVI
-694 TNTNLDTV
+694 TNNNLDTV
-702 NPFSTGKTG
+702 NEFSTGKTG

-745 SDDQIRFYFDGNDR
+745 SDEQIRFYFDGNDR

-781 PDELGSFTQD
+781 PNELTNFTQD

-800 RDEAGYVD
+800 RDEAGYID

-822 GVIDDPDLFTE
+822 GVIDDPDLFTQ
-833 IVAPNYLPDTKYIFA
+833 IVAPDFLPDTKYIFA
-848 KKILQ
+848 KKIIQ
-853 NNIETFEY
+853 NSIETFEY
-861 ADAEENNI
+861 ANAEENNI
-869 IVKNVEAAVGA
+869 LVKNTEAAVGA
-880 FSDYTGNEVFYISSK
+880 FSNYTGNEVFYISSK
-895 DVFKKFNSTQ
+895 DIFKKFNSTQ
-905 TALILDINWRAYKGR
+905 TALELDINWRAYKGR
-920 DKLRFNYKHAA
+920 DLLRFNYRHAA

-955 IEYRKYLKGDIETL
+955 TEYRKFIKGDLNEL

-976 SLFLSYGQ
+976 ALFLSYGQ
-984 DIKKIKS
+984 EIKKIKS

-1011 DDDLQATIKIVKNTN
+1011 DEDLQATIKIVKNSS

-1037 VIDSMNEFFALENW
+1037 VVDSINEFFALENW

-1064 YIMKQVAPDISSIVL
+1064 YVMKQVAPDIASIVL
-1079 VPTSETQVF
+1079 VPTSESQVF
-1088 GSLYEVVCE
+1088 GSLYEIVCE
-1097 NDEIFVNAANVSN
+1097 NDEIFINAANVSDIE
-1110 VEIID
+1110 VID
-1115 SITASRLKAQGNVV
+1115 SITAARLKAQGNVV
-1129 TSDEVLNTGVQSSE
+1129 TSDEVLNTGIQSSV
-1143 TNTYIITEGNQY
+1143 TNTYIITEGNE

>member
-37 RRTMISYIRE
+37 RRTMITYIRE

-74 NLAFRTDLNARENF
+74 NLAFRTDLNARENY

-104 ISYNVNR
+104 ISYNASR
-111 NTAANGLLKIESI
+111 NTAANGLLKIDSV
-124 STTEDVFDSNN
+124 STTEDIFDANN
-135 NNLSGQTILWNDAT
+135 NNLSGQTVLWNDPT
-149 NTDWYEQFVKI
+149 NSDWYEQFIKI

-173 PIKKTTVDG
+173 PVKKATVDG
-182 VVTEQYRFNG
+182 IVTEQYRFNG
-192 TNTDVPVYSFTK
+192 TNTDVPLYSFTK
-204 TVDNKSRK
+204 TIDNKTRK
-212 FEIASVGIDTQDN
+212 FELVSAGIETSDN
-225 YIYEEEPFPGNRL
+225 TIYEEEPFPGNKL

-249 GSSNSGFFLH
+249 GSSNSGFFFH
-259 FRQGTLN
+259 FRQGTMN
-266 NNVFSITSPVPNTT
+266 NNVFSIANPVPNTT

-287 INDTDVWLYK
+287 VNETDVWLYK
-297 LDSNGNEQDL
+297 LDSNGDEQDL
-307 WTQVSSIEGN
+307 WTKVSNLEGN

-332 GVLSR
+332 GVLSKV
-337 INDRISLIF
+337 NDRIALIF

-351 GTLPKGS
+351 GNLPKGA

-374 PADLVGIQI
+374 PSDLIGVQI
-383 QVPYLSKNGTNET
+383 QVPYLSRNGTNET
-396 LNLVLELQSPVSN
+396 LNLVLDLTTPVSN
-409 ADTSESNES
+409 ADATESNES
-418 IKTNAPS
+418 IQTNAPS
-425 TYYTQNRLITA
+425 TFYTQNRLITG

-482 GDDGSIFEETLNKKF
+482 GDDGSVYTEDLAKKF
-497 SFDFQTRTDIEAVI
+497 SFDFTTKTDIEAVI
-511 NSQVTEIIRHT
+511 NTQVTEIIKHT
-522 QTKNFYYKNFDRNA
+522 QTKNFYYKYFDRNA
-536 SVSDLNYTWLP
+536 SVADLNFVWNP
-547 TTNETNQS
+547 TTNDTNQS
-555 SGIFQDQFEI
+555 SGIFQDQFQI
-565 PIAVSSFTASSMRF
+565 PVAVSSFTASTMRF
-579 VAPGSL
+579 VSPGSL
-585 VKFVSPSGSCFDKNN
+585 VKFTAPSGSCFDKDNN
-600 TIQAR
+600 IQAR
-605 TPSVAGDKTYIWT
+605 TPNTLGDKLYIWT

-633 SDLGPVILNDNI
+633 SDLGPIILNDNI
-645 PANAQLAEIIPVLN
+645 PANAILSEVIPVLN
-659 LDIVADTL
+659 LTIVADTL
-667 SQMVDQI
+667 SQMVDQV
-674 FSYRTFGLR
+674 FAYKTFGLR
-683 FDVETLNWKVI
+683 YDVETTNWKVI
-694 TNTNLDTV
+694 TNSNLDTV
-702 NPFSTGKTG
+702 NDFSTARAG

-727 TNGETYT
+727 TDGETYT

-745 SDDQIRFYFDGNDR
+745 SDEQIRFYFDGNDR

-766 KIITDTIDVLSVNTK
+766 QIIVDTIDVLSNNNA
-781 PDELGSFTQD
+781 PDSLTSFTQN
-791 WRWQVISAY
+791 WKWQVISEY
-800 RDEAGYVD
+800 RSDAGYVD
-808 SKKLEVGFVDTDSD
+808 SKKLEVGFVDSDND
-822 GVIDDPDLFTE
+822 GVIDDPDLFTQ
-833 IVAPNYLPDTKYIFA
+833 IVAPDNLPDTKYIFA
-848 KKILQ
+848 KKVIRNDIETYEYASADD
-853 NNIETFEY
+853 NNILVYPNE
-861 ADAEENNI
+861 
-869 IVKNVEAAVGA
+869 GA
-880 FSDYTGNEVFYISSK
+880 LGPYSGFASNAIFYITSK
-895 DVFKKFNSTQ
+895 DVFKVINSAGTGLELNIDWK
-905 TALILDINWRAYKGR
+905 AFKGR
-920 DKLRFNYKHAA
+920 DKLRFNYRHAA

-955 IEYRKYLKGDIETL
+955 TEYRKYLRGDITEQ

-976 SLFLSYGQ
+976 ALYLNFGQ

-991 ISDEIIYHP
+991 ISDELIYHP
-1000 VKYKPLFGSLA
+1000 VKYKPLFGNIA
-1011 DDDLQATIKIVKNTN
+1011 GADLQATIKIVKNSG

-1037 VIDSMNEFFALENW
+1037 VIDSINEYFALENW

-1064 YIMKQVAPDISSIVL
+1064 YVMKQVSPDVASIVL
-1079 VPTSETQVF
+1079 VPKSDTQVF
-1088 GSLYEVVCE
+1088 GSLYEIVCE
-1097 NDEIFVNAANVSN
+1097 NDEIFVNAATVAD

-1115 SITASRLKAQGNVV
+1115 SITAARLKATGTVV
-1129 TSDEVLNTGVQSSE
+1129 TSDEVLNTGIQSSV
-1143 TNTYIITEGNQY
+1143 TNTYIITEGNN